1 MKVLLLTSN
10 PGFGGAEKSL
20 IRLATSLKREGLL
33 PTLVFLSTYGNN
45 QTPDDIETVFLTDKN
60 TNRFG
65 FFEKFIL
72 VRRLNKLM
80 RKLGTFS
87 VVSTLPLADEINF
100 RSRSKRKIYRLA
112 NVFAEQISSIKNAK
126 KRVRRLSRYKKI
138 YSSGQNVALTQ
149 SIREELEHFL
159 GCNPYLLTVIHNY
172 VDLQNIESL
181 TKENIEIKGQFCIHV
196 ARFASQKRHDLL
208 IKTWKAFPDLPLLV
222 LLCNPNEELMQLIES
237 NGLTD
242 RIFVAGHHKNP
253 YKYIAKSEAL
263 ILCSDYE
270 GFPTV
275 ILEGMA
281 CTTKVIITDG
291 AAGSLEIMNDR
302 KSNIAKHNDIESLG
316 ETITKTLNQS
326 KPIYQ
331 NELNFFS
338 EKNAVEAW
346 VRVIRDN

>member
-20 IRLATSLKREGLL
+20 MRLATSLKMKGFL

-80 RKLGTFS
+80 HKLGTFC

-112 NVFAEQISSIKNAK
+112 NVFAEQISSITKPK
-126 KRVRRLSRYKKI
+126 KRDRRLSRYKKI
-138 YSSGQNVALTQ
+138 YNSGQNVALTQ
-149 SIREELEHFL
+149 SIREELENFL
-159 GCNPYLLTVIHNY
+159 GCNPSLLTVIHNY
-172 VDLQNIESL
+172 VDFQNIESL
-181 TKENIEIKGQFCIHV
+181 RKENIDLKDPFCIHV

-222 LLCNPNEELMQLIES
+222 LLCNPNKELIQLIEN

-242 RIFVAGHHKNP
+242 RFFVAGHHKNP
-253 YKYIAKSEAL
+253 YKYIARSEAL
-263 ILCSDYE
+263 ILCSDHE

-281 CTTKVIITDG
+281 CGTKVIITDG

-316 ETITKTLNQS
+316 KTIMETLNQATPS
-326 KPIYQ
+326 YQ
-331 NELNFFS
+331 EELNYFS
-338 EKNAVEAW
+338 EKNALKAW
-346 VRVIRDN
+346 VKVIRDN

>member
-1 MKVLLLTSN
+1 M
-10 PGFGGAEKSL
+10 
-20 IRLATSLKREGLL
+20 
-33 PTLVFLSTYGNN
+33 
-45 QTPDDIETVFLTDKN
+45 
-60 TNRFG
+60 
-65 FFEKFIL
+65 
-72 VRRLNKLM
+72 
-80 RKLGTFS
+80 
-87 VVSTLPLADEINF
+87 
-100 RSRSKRKIYRLA
+100 
-112 NVFAEQISSIKNAK
+112 
-126 KRVRRLSRYKKI
+126 
-138 YSSGQNVALTQ
+138 
-149 SIREELEHFL
+149 
-159 GCNPYLLTVIHNY
+159 TVIHNY
-172 VDLQNIESL
+172 VDLQDIESL
-181 TKENIEIKGQFCIHV
+181 TKESIEIKGQFCIHV

-222 LLCNPNEELMQLIES
+222 LLCNPNEELMQLIER

-242 RIFVAGHHKNP
+242 RFFVAGHHKNP
-253 YKYIAKSEAL
+253 YKYMAKSEAL
-263 ILCSDYE
+263 LLCSDYE

-316 ETITKTLNQS
+316 ETIIKTLNQS

>member
-45 QTPDDIETVFLTDKN
+45 QIPDDIETVFLTEKKE
-60 TNRFG
+60 NRFS
-65 FFEKFIL
+65 FFGKFFL
-72 VRRLNKLM
+72 VWRLNKLM
-80 RKLGTFS
+80 QRLGTFC
-87 VVSTLPLADEINF
+87 VISTLPLADEINS
-100 RSRSKRKIYRLA
+100 RSKSKRKIYRLA
-112 NVFAEQISSIKNAK
+112 NVFAEQISSIKNTT
-126 KRVRRLSRYKKI
+126 KRARRLSRYKKI
-138 YSSGQNVALTQ
+138 YTSGQNIALTQ
-149 SIREELEHFL
+149 SIRNELEQFL
-159 GCNPYLLTVIHNY
+159 GCDPSLLTVIHNY
-172 VDLQNIESL
+172 VDLQKIEL
-181 TKENIEIKGQFCIHV
+181 LKKEQIEFKVPFCIHV
-196 ARFASQKRHDLL
+196 ARFAPQKRHDLL
-208 IKTWKAFPDLPLLV
+208 IKVWKKFPNLPPLV
-222 LLCNPNEELMQLIES
+222 LLCNSNKQLMQLIES

-316 ETITKTLNQS
+316 ETITKTLNQP

>member
-45 QTPDDIETVFLTDKN
+45 QIPNDIETVFLTDKKA
-60 TNRFG
+60 NRFG

-80 RKLGTFS
+80 QKLGTFC

-112 NVFAEQISSIKNAK
+112 NVFAEQISSITNPK
-126 KRVRRLSRYKKI
+126 KRERRLSRYKKI
-138 YSSGQNVALTQ
+138 YNSGQNVALTQ
-149 SIREELEHFL
+149 SIREELDKVL
-159 GCNPYLLTVIHNY
+159 GCNPSLLTVIHNY
-172 VDLQNIESL
+172 IDLQNIESL
-181 TKENIEIKGQFCIHV
+181 RQEYIELKDPFCIHV
-196 ARFASQKRHDLL
+196 ARFAPQKRHDLL
-208 IKTWKAFPDLPLLV
+208 IKTWKAFPDLPPLV
-222 LLCNPNEELMQLIES
+222 LLCNPNEELMHLIES
-237 NGLTD
+237 NELTD
-242 RIFVAGHHKNP
+242 RFFVAGHHKNP
-253 YKYIAKSEAL
+253 YKYIARSEAL

-281 CTTKVIITDG
+281 CGTKVVITDG
-291 AAGSLEIMNDR
+291 AAGTLEIMNDR
-302 KSNIAKHNDIESLG
+302 KANIAKHNNINSLG
-316 ETITKTLNQS
+316 ETITETLNQ
-326 KPIYQ
+326 PTPNYQ
-331 NELNFFS
+331 EELNYFS

-346 VRVIRDN
+346 LKVIRDN